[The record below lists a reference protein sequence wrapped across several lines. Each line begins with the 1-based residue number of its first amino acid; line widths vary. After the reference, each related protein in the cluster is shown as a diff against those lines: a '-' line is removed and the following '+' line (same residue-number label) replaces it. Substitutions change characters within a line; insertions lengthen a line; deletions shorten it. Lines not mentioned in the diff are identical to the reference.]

1 MRPSRRLL
9 SVPLPPLP
17 TERDDHEQLQAL
29 AHEARASESAFDRL
43 ARAVRGLVLRWAH
56 SATGDVDEAEDVAQ
70 LVLLRLRAKGDGF
83 EGRGSLTGWLHR
95 VTRNITLDRQR
106 VARRRQ
112 ILLQAA
118 ERDAEHAATPT
129 HDPEH
134 PPLVPIV
141 RAFLHELTPRQQTV
155 IELIDLRGAA
165 YGDTDCDAYACA
177 SAAGSG
183 ARARRAAG
191 CGAPAESS
199 GGAVR
204 GCGAGEASRRGDSI
218 DRRR

>member
-17 TERDDHEQLQAL
+17 TEHDDHEHLLAL

-112 ILLQAA
+112 LLLQAA

-155 IELIDLRGAA
+155 IELIDLRGLDATAVAA
-165 YGDTDCDAYACA
+165 QLGISPST
-177 SAAGSG
+177 
-183 ARARRAAG
+183 
-191 CGAPAESS
+191 
-199 GGAVR
+199 VR
-204 GCGAGEASRRGDSI
+204 VLLAQG
-218 DRRR
+218 RRRLRLCLLAAHPELLEEYRP